1 MEITMQTLTVQ
12 QIVEDFKNGNIWA
25 NPEYQRGEVWNPEQQ
40 KRLIDSLFR
49 GYHLPTI
56 YLHQINKSNAFG
68 QEWSVHQIIDGQQ
81 RCKALDR
88 FIHGDLQLYNV
99 EDKDSKLPVFLL
111 DTEKYP
117 CTWGGKRFSTL
128 SEEEQTKLLNKK
140 LQVAIIDAD
149 ENEARDLFIR
159 LQSGSALNEQEKR
172 DAYPGQFTEFILN
185 LGGKP
190 ALNLDGYDFFTKILK
205 MKPATDRGKTRQLAA
220 QITVL
225 FLERREHG
233 PDHFSDG
240 NSSKIWEYYDT
251 QLNFNASSD
260 DCRRLLDIIEKLESL
275 LAGWTGPKLVAHNA
289 IALVL
294 FLDSIWDDYTES
306 WEGTFVSALKQFEA
320 LYAEGRAANKEGTF
334 HPAWQN
340 YGQYARTNSDGAV
353 SIRRRQDYF
362 SSCMVKFLGDS
373 LIPKYPTRLFND
385 LERQCIYWRDD
396 GDCQVCGFKVDW
408 SSSEVHHVI
417 PHGKGGRTVVENGA
431 LVHPGCHPKSNDEVD
446 DFTNKWFSKYPDYQS
461 KATGTQIV

>member
-12 QIVEDFKNGNIWA
+12 QIVDDFKNGNIWA
-25 NPEYQRGEVWNPEQQ
+25 NPEYQRGEVWGPEQQ

-49 GYHLPTI
+49 GYHLPTF

-88 FIHGDLQLYNV
+88 FIYGDLQLYNV

-117 CTWGGKRFSTL
+117 CPWGGKRFSTL
-128 SEEEQTKLLNKK
+128 PEEWQTRLLNKE

-190 ALNLDGYDFFTKILK
+190 ALNLDGYNFFTKILK

-225 FLERREHG
+225 FLERRKNG
-233 PDHFSDG
+233 ADQISDG

-251 QLNFNASSD
+251 QLNFDASSP

-275 LAGWTGPKLVAHNA
+275 LAGWTGPKLAAHNA

-306 WEGTFVSALKQFEA
+306 WEGSFVSALKQFEA
-320 LYAEGRAANKEGTF
+320 LYEAGRTANKDGTF
-334 HPAWQN
+334 HPAWQA
-340 YGQYARTNSDGAV
+340 YGQYARTNADGAV
-353 SIRRRQDYF
+353 SIRRRQEYF

-373 LIPKYPTRLFND
+373 LIPKDTTRLFND
-385 LERQCIYWRDD
+385 LEKRYIFWRDEEN
-396 GDCQVCGFKVDW
+396 CQVCNFKADW
-408 SSSEVHHVI
+408 SNSEAHHVK
-417 PHGKGGRTVVENGA
+417 PHVKGGRTVVENGA
-431 LVHPGCHPKSNDEVD
+431 LVHSGCHPKSDADVEKVAHE
-446 DFTNKWFSKYPDYQS
+446 WFSKHPDYLS
-461 KATGTQIV
+461 KATGT